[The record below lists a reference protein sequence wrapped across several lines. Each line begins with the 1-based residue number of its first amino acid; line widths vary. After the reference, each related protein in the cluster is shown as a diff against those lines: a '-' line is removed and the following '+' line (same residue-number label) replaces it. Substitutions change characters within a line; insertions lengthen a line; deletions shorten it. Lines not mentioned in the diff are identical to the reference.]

1 MYMYTCNFEITLMP
15 FLLPQK
21 SVMEV
26 FVSIPLVTASARS
39 MTIREAKHDNGF
51 QVRGDYSHDEAVQLY
66 KAVMAMGK
74 NSALINISDY
84 ILSFDHDGEV
94 VALMH
99 ENELNSNR

>member
-1 MYMYTCNFEITLMP
+1 
-15 FLLPQK
+15 
-21 SVMEV
+21 MEV
-26 FVSIPLVTASARS
+26 FASIPWPLVTASARS

-66 KAVMAMGK
+66 KAVMGK

-94 VALMH
+94 SQLVALR
-99 ENELNSNR
+99 LRYSVY